1 VARSAPQYR
10 AHVLTIPNLPSL
22 AGLVVAVGDQV
33 AEGEPIARYVDDEAI
48 TASREQAEAARER
61 IPELEAE
68 TFRERA
74 RHTERL
80 AELRQTRDEA
90 KDRLERVRFLVERD
104 AAPKVQ
110 LVEAEA
116 AARRAEAAVTAEVT
130 AWTSK
135 LAGLERS
142 IRDARLAVSRGERA
156 ERAEADKQWVR
167 SPVAGVLSDV
177 RVTSVGVRGVTLTV
191 IILTINDGMQEV
203 GSGQSSLWLV
213 ASGENPTTYNLQPT
227 SYKLKEPQVDLAGPF
242 PVTRVIDG
250 DTIVVRLP
258 AGSERVRLI
267 GIDTP
272 ETVHPNRPPEPF
284 GAEASAFMKH
294 LLEGREVWLEL
305 DVRQRDRFG
314 RLLAYVYVEA
324 PDGAW
329 TWSGRR
335 FTQANLAIME
345 AGLGDILTIPPNVRY
360 TELYV
365 AAVRAARE
373 AGRGMWAE

>member
-1 VARSAPQYR
+1 
-10 AHVLTIPNLPSL
+10 
-22 AGLVVAVGDQV
+22 
-33 AEGEPIARYVDDEAI
+33 
-48 TASREQAEAARER
+48 
-61 IPELEAE
+61 
-68 TFRERA
+68 
-74 RHTERL
+74 
-80 AELRQTRDEA
+80 
-90 KDRLERVRFLVERD
+90 
-104 AAPKVQ
+104 
-110 LVEAEA
+110 
-116 AARRAEAAVTAEVT
+116 VT

-135 LAGLERS
+135 LSGLERS
-142 IRDARLAVSRGERA
+142 IRDARAAVSRFERA

-167 SPVAGVLSDV
+167 SPVAGVVSDV
-177 RVTSVGVRGVTLTV
+177 RVTSIGVRGVTLTV

-213 ASGENPTTYNLQPT
+213 ASGENPTTYKLQAT

-272 ETVHPNRPPEPF
+272 ETVHPNREPEPF
-284 GAEASAFMKH
+284 GPEASAFMKS

-314 RLLAYVYVEA
+314 RLLAYVYVEDDA
-324 PDGAW
+324 GAW
-329 TWSGRR
+329 SWSGRR
-335 FTQANLAIME
+335 FTQANLAIMA
-345 AGLGDILTIPPNVRY
+345 AGLADILTIPPNVRY
-360 TELYV
+360 TDLFL
-365 AAVRAARE
+365 AALREARE